1 MLHPSGSIPNSLPM
15 PGGGVIVVQ
24 TVGSL
29 AAHTIHTVNNPP
41 RSKRINILNND
52 WDLKYIV
59 RTYIWICLNRLERI
73 MFMK

>member
-29 AAHTIHTVNNPP
+29 AAHTMQTVNNPP